1 MSAAPVPSPVEPVG
15 FGEQLMGM
23 LNIFID
29 PAGAIKAIRNKWS
42 WLWPLL
48 IFSAVTIVVQLMLV
62 PTTMRILQTNP
73 PGGMTPEQFESRMGM
88 IQTMQKVSVF
98 VTPVFLAAMLAL
110 GAAILLLACTV
121 MGMNASFRDL
131 FSLVSHCSL
140 ISMLQTIASFF
151 VIRMKG
157 DEIQTIAEMRPSFGL
172 GLFFHEGISKPLLAT
187 LDYFSLFTIWN
198 IIIAS
203 LALAYLTGSSKGK
216 GFAAAAP
223 SWLLGLLI
231 FIGVSYLQS

>member
-1 MSAAPVPSPVEPVG
+1 MSAAPVPTPVETAG
-15 FGEQLMGM
+15 FGEQMMGM

-29 PAGAIKAIRNKWS
+29 PAGAIKAIKNKWS

-48 IFSAVTIVVQLMLV
+48 IFSGVTVVVQLMLV

-73 PGGMTPEQFESRMGM
+73 PGGMTVEQFESRMGM
-88 IQTMQKVSVF
+88 IQTMQKVGVF

-110 GAAILLLACTV
+110 AAAILLLACTV

-140 ISMLQTIASFF
+140 ISMLQTIAGYF

-172 GLFFHEGISKPLLAT
+172 GLLFHEGIGKPLLAT
-187 LDYFSLFTIWN
+187 LDYFSIFTIWN
-198 IIIAS
+198 IIITS

-231 FIGVSYLQS
+231 FIGVSYLQN